1 MPPLASRAIEAAGDS
16 SSGREEQPTRRFLVK
31 NPELRDLGVLVEA
44 AGASAGRPHKV
55 GAMAVIGRAADCSV
69 RIDDEALSRR
79 HARIVREGGGFALE
93 DMGSLNGC
101 WVGGRRV
108 DRTPLRDGDRVRLGG
123 LVELRFHVVTQDE
136 LDALVRLYEAGL
148 CDALTGLANR
158 KQLEERLRA
167 EVSYARRHA
176 SPLSLVMIDVDRFK
190 AVNDEHGHLVGDAV
204 LKHVAQ
210 VVARTVRVED
220 LVARFGG
227 EEFVVVARGTQLVGG
242 QQLAERLRGAVERTE
257 IPIDERLVL
266 RMTASLGVASLA
278 CIETPDPRALVEKAD
293 ARMYRAKR
301 AGRNRVVAMG

>member
-1 MPPLASRAIEAAGDS
+1 MTAAGDS
-16 SSGREEQPTRRFLVK
+16 SPERDEQPTRRFLVK

-44 AGASAGRPHKV
+44 AGAAAGRPHKV
-55 GAMAVIGRAADCSV
+55 GAMAVIGRSADCSV

-79 HARIVREGGGFALE
+79 HARIVREGDGFVLE
-93 DMGSLNGC
+93 DMSSLNGC

-108 DRTPLRDGDRVRLGG
+108 ERTPLRDGDRVRLGG
-123 LVELRFHVVTQDE
+123 MVELRFHVVTQDE
-136 LDALVRLYEAGL
+136 LEALVRLYEAGL

-167 EVSYARRHA
+167 EVSYAKRHA
-176 SPLSLVMIDVDRFK
+176 SPLSAVMIDVDRFK

-227 EEFVVVARGTQLVGG
+227 EEFVVVARGTPLAGG
-242 QQLAERLRGAVERTE
+242 QQLAERLRGAIERTS
-257 IPIDERLVL
+257 IPIDERLAL
-266 RMTASLGVASLA
+266 RVTASLGVASLA
-278 CIETPDPRALVEKAD
+278 CIESPDPRALVEKAD